1 MNLNDEIQNTYYI
14 LTISFF
20 FTAFVEKNK
29 RITHYMFTKSEVA
42 TLYIMSTNYNELQ
55 EVTRHNVTEKV
66 ATITERIPPY
76 TERMSHTLT
85 LVRQQILNNVDVLQR
100 MSARCSVLLAS
111 KNLPIIY
118 TTYASVFNDIGHTL
132 SKSS

>member
-1 MNLNDEIQNTYYI
+1 MKFKIHIIYLLYLFFFHCIQNVTN
-14 LTISFF
+14 
-20 FTAFVEKNK
+20 VEKNK

-42 TLYIMSTNYNELQ
+42 TLYIMSTNYRKLHVITLLKRRQRSQNVFPHIRNVCSIHWHSYVNKFWITSTYYNEC
-55 EVTRHNVTEKV
+55 
-66 ATITERIPPY
+66 
-76 TERMSHTLT
+76 
-85 LVRQQILNNVDVLQR
+85 
-100 MSARCSVLLAS
+100 CSVLLAS

>member
-20 FTAFVEKNK
+20 FFHCIQNVTNVEKNK

-42 TLYIMSTNYNELQ
+42 TLYIMNYNELQ
-55 EVTRHNVTEKV
+55 EVTRHNVTEKA

-76 TERMSHTLT
+76 TERM
-85 LVRQQILNNVDVLQR
+85 
-100 MSARCSVLLAS
+100 
-111 KNLPIIY
+111 
-118 TTYASVFNDIGHTL
+118 
-132 SKSS
+132 